1 MGVRVPPL
9 PNGDSMS
16 FKIEEISSTEKKALF
31 DIDKDEVA
39 KTYLSVVK
47 LFQKDADL
55 KGFRKGKVPLKV
67 VESIYTEQIDEEI
80 KTRIIND
87 NLRVLAAEEKINIV
101 KTSNLQFKDF
111 DKDKKFQF
119 SFNFELIPDINL
131 GNYKSLEVEKEV
143 FSIEQKD
150 IDKAIENLLVNF
162 ASNEEVV
169 KRKKIQKKDILSINF
184 SGEVGGVI
192 VKDLVRENAMI
203 ELGNDS
209 LIPDIEIKIK
219 SMTLN
224 EEKIFDVTYPKDFP
238 IAEAAGKVVS
248 CKVLINKIYKKVIP
262 KLDDDFM
269 AKLGIESKEKL
280 EERVASDL
288 ERSSNEKSEAS
299 LRRNIGDKLINDN
312 QFEFPL
318 SFLSDEEKRLES
330 EYLGRMNEKGIK
342 MNEVD
347 EKTKELIKESAL
359 RNVKLALIFAEISK
373 VENIVVG
380 EEEVEQVISSIAK
393 SQNTQVS
400 KVKNYYKDNNL
411 MDDVKVKLTD
421 EKVIRFLVSE
431 AKIKEVKP
439 NVVK

>member
-1 MGVRVPPL
+1 
-9 PNGDSMS
+9 MS

-47 LFQKDADL
+47 LFQKDAGL

>member
-1 MGVRVPPL
+1 
-9 PNGDSMS
+9 MS

-400 KVKNYYKDNNL
+400 KVKKYYKDNNL